1 MKDIPVL
8 RFTGLLIPLFFVAGL
23 LTPVSAQHPQAE
35 QGYYPVINY
44 SHEVYKAHYQ
54 NWFITQDKHG
64 FIYAGNGEGILEFDG
79 ASWRL
84 ITAPGLQAVRT
95 VVTDK
100 NNRKWVGADRE
111 LGFLAPDSLGLLQ
124 FKSLKDKV
132 PPSHALT
139 GNIWQIFPDGERVLF
154 VTDRTIYCW
163 EDNAIR
169 IISSPGKIYREYQ
182 IHDVVYFDIS
192 GKGMYELKGDT
203 LELIPGGEKFRDEG
217 AVVAIPYGP
226 SKVLFVSSTSEM
238 YVYDGKSVESLEHE
252 LPTYLAANSLYAAR
266 SMSDTTFAFA
276 TLRGGVALMD
286 GKGKFLGKLTED
298 DGILNNQV
306 YGLITDQANALWL
319 ATQTGISKVAL
330 QLPYHNFDQRSGLQG
345 TVSAITRHQG
355 VLYVGTFSGLFRLIP
370 KPRGQK
376 AVFERIAG
384 INSGCFSLLPIGED
398 LLAATANGT
407 FRVGGKNV
415 EQLNN
420 LAGCRTLYAS
430 PKDSSLVF
438 VGHMHGVS
446 TLVHKGTRWQYE
458 ADLDLVQD
466 DIFSVSMDDTGTLW
480 LGTSTKKVIE
490 VVYSRQ
496 SEGAEVANL
505 GVVSPK
511 SDHKGLPEGSTN
523 LFLINDT
530 IYVVSNGL
538 GGPLFRYNRTN
549 RTFLPDRSLGRLFGL
564 DSLWLYPIAS
574 QDNGRY
580 LLLESMPDQG
590 RKYRFSAAR
599 KGNGAYTIK
608 RLYDEGFRSTTE
620 TRLYWDRD
628 EVVWMG
634 GEMVT
639 KYDLTNEYNFERP
652 YDTYIRK
659 VTIGQDSMIFGGISS
674 GFKEPELPFST
685 GSIRFEFAANSPGDP
700 SSNKYQYR
708 LEGFED
714 NWSDWTIET
723 RKDYTNLPEGSYTF
737 MARAKTLYG
746 ITGDSNAFRFI
757 ILAPWYRT
765 MWAYL
770 LYLLAAIALLWLFFQ
785 WRAKQ
790 LIAKNQ
796 TLEKVVAL
804 RTAEVR
810 HQANQLRIQ
819 AEKLLELDKTKSR
832 FFANISHEFRTPL
845 TLIKGPIEH
854 LEQHWDQNLS
864 KETVKMIRRNANR
877 LLQMVNQLLDLSK
890 IDEGSLKLTP
900 TEGDIFKCLR
910 AATSSFNSHA
920 AQRNIDYKV
929 QIPQEV
935 LWASFDR
942 DKMENILY
950 NLIGNAFK
958 FSGDGASIIFLAS
971 CGKGRL
977 EIVVTDT
984 GKGIPK
990 DKLSRIFERFYQ
1002 ADDSPT
1008 RAKEGSGIG
1017 LSLSKDLTELMG
1029 GKICVSSEEGK
1040 GATFTVL
1047 LPVEEIKVGRGRDNG
1062 RVTLSEKP
1070 IYKHPFALSKSDQ
1083 RKLPGILLV
1092 EDNADMRSFI
1102 KEQLFPFYRVSEAVN
1117 GESGLISALK
1127 NPPDL
1132 IITDLMMPRMDGIEL
1147 CWKLKTNLQTS
1158 HIPVIMLT
1166 ARAGRDNKIEGL
1178 ETGADDYLTKPFDG
1192 RELQV
1197 RIKNLIEQRRRLR
1210 EIFSGKDKGVDPRE
1224 ITVTSVDQRF
1234 LEQLLELLESEH
1246 ANPDFGVP
1254 QMQQELAMSK
1264 TQLHRKLKALT
1275 NEAPGELL
1283 RNFRVKR
1290 AAQLLR
1296 QNEDSVTQIAYKV
1309 GFNNISYF
1317 AKCFKELYGVPPS
1330 VYSS

>member
-1 MKDIPVL
+1 MKDIPAL

-23 LTPVSAQHPQAE
+23 FTPLSAQHPLAE
-35 QGYYPVINY
+35 QGYYPVKNY

-64 FIYAGNGEGILEFDG
+64 FIYAGNGDGILEFDG

-84 ITAPGLQAVRT
+84 ISAPGLQAVRT

-124 FKSLKDKV
+124 FTSLKDKV
-132 PPSHALT
+132 PSSHALT

-203 LELIPGGEKFRDEG
+203 LELIPGGEKFRDIG

-252 LPTYLAANSLYAAR
+252 LASYLKANSIYAAR
-266 SMSDTTFAFA
+266 SMSDTSFAFA

-286 GKGKFLGKLTED
+286 RKGKSLGKIAED

-306 YGLITDQANALWL
+306 YGLTTDQANALWL
-319 ATQTGISKVAL
+319 AAQTGISKVAL

-345 TVSAITRHQG
+345 TVSAIARHQG

-384 INSGCFSLLPIGED
+384 IDSGCFSLLSIGED

-415 EQLNN
+415 EQLNK

-490 VVYSRQ
+490 TVYNRQ
-496 SEGAEVANL
+496 SEGAEEANL
-505 GVVSPK
+505 GVVPPK

-580 LLLESMPDQG
+580 LLLESMPEQD

-659 VTIGQDSMIFGGISS
+659 VIIGRDSMIFGGISS

-714 NWSDWTIET
+714 NWSDWTVET
-723 RKDYTNLPEGSYTF
+723 KKDYTNLPEGSYTF

-746 ITGDSNAFRFI
+746 ITGDSDAFRFI

-765 MWAYL
+765 LWAYL
-770 LYLLAAIALLWLFFQ
+770 LYLLAAIAFLWLFFQ

-790 LIAKNQ
+790 LIAKNEA
-796 TLEKVVAL
+796 LEQVVAI

-810 HQANQLRIQ
+810 HQANQLKIQ
-819 AEKLLELDKTKSR
+819 AEKLRELDKAKSR

-845 TLIKGPIEH
+845 TLIKGPIEQ
-854 LEQHWDQNLS
+854 LEQNYNKSLS
-864 KETVKMIRRNANR
+864 LDNIKMIRRNANR
-877 LLQMVNQLLDLSK
+877 LLQMVNQLLDLSR
-890 IDEGSLKLTP
+890 IDEGSLKLSP
-900 TEGDIFKCLR
+900 TEGDVYKCLR
-910 AATSSFNSHA
+910 AAASSFNSHA
-920 AQRNIDYKV
+920 AQRAIDYRV
-929 QIPQEV
+929 QIPQKV

-942 DKMENILY
+942 EKLENIVY
-950 NLIGNAFK
+950 NLLGNAFK
-958 FSGDGASIIFLAS
+958 FSQDGASILFEAGYRETGLHLGVS
-971 CGKGRL
+971 
-977 EIVVTDT
+977 DT
-984 GKGIPK
+984 GVGIPE
-990 DKLSRIFERFYQ
+990 DKLPYIFERFYQ
-1002 ADDSPT
+1002 VDGST
-1008 RAKEGSGIG
+1008 IREKQGSGIG
-1017 LSLSKDLTELMG
+1017 LSLSRDLVALMEG
-1029 GKICVSSEEGK
+1029 TIEVSSEVNEG
-1040 GATFTVL
+1040 TFFTVQIPL
-1047 LPVEEIKVGRGRDNG
+1047 EEIRTGEN
-1062 RVTLSEKP
+1062 
-1070 IYKHPFALSKSDQ
+1070 
-1083 RKLPGILLV
+1083 KLPGPGTQFPAIAKKPFVFSKTDKRELPSVLLV
-1092 EDNADMRSFI
+1092 EDNKDMRHYISELLI
-1102 KEQLFPFYRVSEAVN
+1102 RYYKVREAVN
-1117 GESGLISALK
+1117 GEAGFKAALK
-1127 NPPDL
+1127 DPPDL
-1132 IITDLMMPRMDGIEL
+1132 IITDLMMPQMDGIDL
-1147 CWKLKTNLQTS
+1147 CKKLKKEVHTS
-1158 HIPVIMLT
+1158 HIPVIVLT
-1166 ARAGRDNKIEGL
+1166 AKAGMANKLEGL
-1178 ETGADDYLTKPFDG
+1178 ETGADDYLTKPFEAD
-1192 RELQV
+1192 ELLA
-1197 RIKNLIEQRRRLR
+1197 RTKNLIVQRRKLR
-1210 EIFSGKDKGVDPRE
+1210 ELYSGKSLQIDPKK
-1224 ITVTSVDQRF
+1224 ITVTSIDQKF
-1234 LEQLLELLESEH
+1234 LEQVLDLLEGHFSD
-1246 ANPDFGVP
+1246 PDFGVP
-1254 QMQQELAMSK
+1254 QMQNALAMSK
-1264 TQLHRKLKALT
+1264 TQFHRKIKALT
-1275 NEAPGELL
+1275 NESPGELL
-1283 RNFRVKR
+1283 RNFRLKR
-1290 AAQLLR
+1290 AAQLLL
-1296 QNEDSVTQIAYKV
+1296 QKEDTVTQIAYKV
-1309 GFNNISYF
+1309 GFNNLSYF

-1330 VYSS
+1330 AHSS